1 METPQSLFPQW
12 MRGFLLAATAYN
24 ILWGVFIG
32 WFPETF
38 FQWVTETEAQ
48 APNLIIWQGRG
59 VLLMAAIYLMCAIH
73 PGKLWFLI
81 LFGAFTK
88 VAGAAWFYFSILET
102 NVGKRGILHLLMND
116 LIWVPMLL
124 WIAYR
129 GYKYKKLKG

>member
-88 VAGAAWFYFSILET
+88 VVGAAWFYFSILET
-102 NVGKRGILHLLMND
+102 NVGKRGIFHLLMND
-116 LIWVPMLL
+116 LIWVPILL